1 MAQIT
6 NETMPDGQRVRVVY
20 VPDRFLNRFWA
31 VLMAVLFHPFT
42 YTIIRTVPPDNRAE

>member
-1 MAQIT
+1 MGRVT

-31 VLMAVLFHPFT
+31 VLTSVLFHPFT
-42 YTIIRTVPPDNRAE
+42 YTIIRPTRPDDAGE

>member
-1 MAQIT
+1 MGQVP

-20 VPDRFLNRFWA
+20 VPNRFLSRFWA
-31 VLMAVLFHPFT
+31 VLTSLLLHPFT